1 VICGAAGG
9 YVIYGADGGMLFE
22 ELTKVAGDY
31 LWRNG
36 RIGSM
41 LEVGFR
47 CSGRVAM
54 EEPKDRMK
62 NIAGGGGTIA

>member
-1 VICGAAGG
+1 
-9 YVIYGADGGMLFE
+9 
-22 ELTKVAGDY
+22 
-31 LWRNG
+31 
-36 RIGSM
+36 M

-47 CSGRVAM
+47 CSGRVAV